1 MEAAWRRFFGG
12 QLGFWTGKTRI
23 GESIAQ
29 RSRRPQRG
37 WRLHGRVL
45 GGQLGF
51 WTGKTRIRE
60 SIAQRSRRPQRGMEA
75 AWRSS
80 LVDSLASGREKRASG
95 KASHRGHGGHRGD
108 GGCMEE
114 VLWWTAWFLGGKTRI
129 RESIAQRSRRPQ
141 RGMEAAWRR
150 FFGGQLGFWA
160 GKRASWKASH
170 RGRGGHR
177 GGLKLDGGRFFDGQ
191 CGSGR
196 EKHSSGR
203 HRTEVT
209 DGAAGYATL
218 FSV

>member
-1 MEAAWRRFFGG
+1 MAKVLWWTTWL
-12 QLGFWTGKTRI
+12 LG
-23 GESIAQ
+23 
-29 RSRRPQRG
+29 
-37 WRLHGRVL
+37 
-45 GGQLGF
+45 
-51 WTGKTRIRE
+51 GKTRIRE
-60 SIAQRSRRPQRGMEA
+60 SIAQRSRRPQRG
-75 AWRSS
+75 WRLHGEGS

-114 VLWWTAWFLGGKTRI
+114 VLWWTAWLLDGKNAHRGKHRTEVTEATEGMEAAWRRFFGGQLGFWTGKTRI
-129 RESIAQRSRRPQ
+129 GESIAQRSRRPQ

>member
-1 MEAAWRRFFGG
+1 MRIRTTTSSEMCVRSIAEPSTSDLYGETHSSRRAIFRF
-12 QLGFWTGKTRI
+12 QA
-23 GESIAQ
+23 GEGIAQ

-37 WRLHGRVL
+37 WRLHGE
-45 GGQLGF
+45 G
-51 WTGKTRIRE
+51 
-60 SIAQRSRRPQRGMEA
+60 
-75 AWRSS
+75 S

-95 KASHRGHGGHRGD
+95 KASHRGHGGH
-108 GGCMEE
+108 E
-114 VLWWTAWFLGGKTRI
+114 
-129 RESIAQRSRRPQ
+129 
-141 RGMEAAWRR
+141 GMEAAWKR
-150 FFGGQLGFWA
+150 FFGGQPGFWA
-160 GKRASWKASH
+160 GKRASAKASH
-170 RGRGGHR
+170 RGHGGLR